1 MLLSRA
7 RKRVRSLWQ
16 ISANDSFWID
26 GMYDGTI
33 IVDLVTKRLKPSM
46 GSPLFALI
54 LGAI

>member
-1 MLLSRA
+1 
-7 RKRVRSLWQ
+7 
-16 ISANDSFWID
+16 
-26 GMYDGTI
+26 MYDTI

>member
-1 MLLSRA
+1 
-7 RKRVRSLWQ
+7 
-16 ISANDSFWID
+16 
-26 GMYDGTI
+26 MYDGTI